1 METFLTFPD
10 QVPSSLFFLPKTK
23 EPEKYT
29 IWTRNG
35 RLNKPYTEM
44 KRACKRKK
52 EQGTHE
58 TKTEKI
64 KKEQKRRRVVKSTTG
79 SRRLITHVSA
89 QLFHRPSTP
98 VQQRRAVRNSTAPV
112 LLPRSARV
120 DPFALV
126 GARSR
131 HGAFL
136 F

>member
-23 EPEKYT
+23 EPESYT

-35 RLNKPYTEM
+35 RRNKPYTEM

-64 KKEQKRRRVVKSTTG
+64 KKEQKG
-79 SRRLITHVSA
+79 
-89 QLFHRPSTP
+89 
-98 VQQRRAVRNSTAPV
+98 
-112 LLPRSARV
+112 
-120 DPFALV
+120 D
-126 GARSR
+126 G
-131 HGAFL
+131 
-136 F
+136 